1 MAAEPLGDS
10 PEHVAWLDAEC
21 DRLIRFAR
29 GSRLAEGGF
38 GWLDDIG
45 RPVADGVVHT
55 WVTARMTHVFALAQ
69 LRRDGG
75 AVVGE
80 TRGVATGSAAGNA
93 AGGNVAGGH
102 AAGGNQGRG
111 NEADSLGRAG
121 VAGAGLGERACGSGE
136 FRAEGLAVEGCA
148 ADGFVSGSFGS
159 GPFGG
164 RPFEVGAGEAEGLAA
179 GPPGGT
185 AGDAD
190 VDAREAADL
199 VAHGIA
205 ALTDLLHDR
214 EHGGWH
220 PVVSRSGRPVLDDE
234 RLDGKRMYDHA
245 FVVLAAA
252 SACAAGHRDAPA
264 LLVKAL
270 DAVERRFWEA
280 DRGACAE
287 SWNRTWTT
295 GEPYRGANSNMHA
308 VEAFLAAAD
317 ATGEHTWRTRA
328 LRIAERVVHDHAR
341 ANRWRLIEH
350 FDADWT
356 PRREYHRERPADPFR
371 PYGATV
377 GHWFEWSRLLL
388 SLADSLPDPPGW
400 LRTDAVALFAAAVRE
415 GGHADGRP
423 GFVYTLDWAG
433 QPVVRTRMHWVLA
446 EAIAAAAALRRA
458 TGVADY
464 DDWYR
469 AWWEHADAVFLDR
482 KHGSWHHELDADA
495 RPSATVWQGKP
506 DAYHAVQATLLPRL
520 RSAPT
525 IAEALRRAAR

>member
-38 GWLDDIG
+38 GWLDDVG

-75 AVVGE
+75 AGVGE
-80 TRGVATGSAAGNA
+80 AGGVAAGPSAERFA
-93 AGGNVAGGH
+93 ADG
-102 AAGGNQGRG
+102 
-111 NEADSLGRAG
+111 
-121 VAGAGLGERACGSGE
+121 
-136 FRAEGLAVEGCA
+136 F
-148 ADGFVSGSFGS
+148 ADGFVSGPLGS

-164 RPFEVGAGEAEGLAA
+164 RSFGD

-185 AGDAD
+185 AGGGD
-190 VDAREAADL
+190 VDAREAAGL
-199 VAHGIA
+199 VAHGLA
-205 ALTDLLHDR
+205 ALTELLHDH

-220 PVVSRSGRPVLDDE
+220 PVVTRSGRPVLDAE

-252 SACAAGHRDAPA
+252 SASAAGHRDASA
-264 LLVKAL
+264 LLAEAL
-270 DAVERRFWEA
+270 DLVELRFWEA

-287 SWNRTWTT
+287 SWDRTWTT

-317 ATGEHTWRTRA
+317 ATGEHKWRTRA

-350 FDADWT
+350 FDPDWT

-400 LRTDAVALFAAAVRE
+400 LRADAVDLFAAAVRE

-446 EAIAAAAALRRA
+446 EAITAAAALRRA

-482 KHGSWHHELDADA
+482 EHGSWHHELDADT

-525 IAEALRRAAR
+525 IAEALRRATR